1 MRWNCSVMYLV
12 LFKSLFDMKY
22 IFRLRQ
28 TSKGALID
36 CYDITMSTETDIPL
50 CNIRY

>member
-1 MRWNCSVMYLV
+1 MYLV

-28 TSKGALID
+28 ISKGALID
-36 CYDITMSTETDIPL
+36 CYDITISIETVVPL